1 MTYAPMAVMQPTT
14 HNRAAETPLPPHAQI
29 AYMERTSSE
38 LPVTEFFRIE
48 RPSFDPATGEARFFY
63 RLNDLSFTETLQ
75 LPMGADA
82 AMAVSPAFAKLLGLT
97 GLVLG
102 VSYFKLRAPFAIE
115 APEIALT
122 DAERAFVID
131 VYENGLGEFYA
142 RNELSRFGK
151 LSLVAPTDPGA
162 RQPALD
168 LPDRTLLPIG
178 GGKDS
183 LVSVDLLTHTGVDF
197 TPFAVNPKGP
207 ILTSVAAI
215 GTAPLYVTRTLDP
228 EMIRLGKEPG
238 YYNGHVPSTAI
249 NSMIAALCALLYG
262 YSQIVLSNE
271 RSASEGN
278 VVFDGRETNHQYSKS
293 LGFEL
298 LIADTLANATGG
310 ALKYFSL
317 LRPYSEA
324 RIASLFTQSTK
335 FDAVFSS
342 CNRNFRLTGNDGPLW
357 CGECPKCHFVFLI
370 FAPFMKK
377 ERLLAI
383 FGKNL
388 LDEPKNEHSLRELAG
403 LTGQKPWEC
412 VGEILEAAACFY
424 TLTRHADW
432 HEDAV
437 VRAVKADLFAQYGEE
452 KLQLA
457 MAECLTD
464 SRDHHIPPA
473 LAAKVA
479 AYAV

>member
-1 MTYAPMAVMQPTT
+1 MTEQF
-14 HNRAAETPLPPHAQI
+14 L
-29 AYMERTSSE
+29 
-38 LPVTEFFRIE
+38 IE
-48 RPSFDPATGEARFFY
+48 RPTFDPATGKASFGYGLDGLHFVEALGF
-63 RLNDLSFTETLQ
+63 
-75 LPMGADA
+75 PAGADA
-82 AMAVSPAFAKLLGLT
+82 AAAASPAFRKLLDLT
-97 GLVLG
+97 AVVLG
-102 VSYFKLRAPFAIE
+102 VSYFKLKAPFEIV
-115 APEIALT
+115 APNIALT
-122 DAERAFVID
+122 EAERAFAID

-142 RNELSRFGK
+142 RNNLMRFGK
-151 LSLVAPTDPGA
+151 LAIHAPHDIESTK
-162 RQPALD
+162 PAVV

-183 LVSVDLLTHTGVDF
+183 LVSVDLLTHAGVAF

-207 ILTSVAAI
+207 ILPSVDKI
-215 GTAPLYVTRTLDP
+215 GTPPVYVTRTLDA

-262 YSQIVLSNE
+262 YNQIVLSNE

-278 VVFDGRETNHQYSKS
+278 VTFDGRETNHQYSKS

-298 LIADTLANATGG
+298 LIASILSDATGG

-324 RIASLFTQSTK
+324 RIASLFTHEDK
-335 FDAVFSS
+335 FDHVFSS

-370 FAPFMKK
+370 FAPFMAKD
-377 ERLLAI
+377 RLLAI

-388 LDEPKNEHSLRELAG
+388 LDIADNEGSFRELAG
-403 LTGQKPWEC
+403 LAGQKPWEC
-412 VGEILEAAACFY
+412 VGEILEAAACLY

-432 HEDAV
+432 HEAAV
-437 VRAVKADLFAQYGEE
+437 VRAVKADLLAQYGEP

-464 SRDHHIPPA
+464 SHDHHIPPA

>member
-1 MTYAPMAVMQPTT
+1 MT
-14 HNRAAETPLPPHAQI
+14 E
-29 AYMERTSSE
+29 S
-38 LPVTEFFRIE
+38 FFIN
-48 RPSFDPATGEARFFY
+48 RPSFDPTSGEARFTY
-63 RLNDLSFTETLQ
+63 RLNELNFVEVLGLPKGAAAEKAET
-75 LPMGADA
+75 
-82 AMAVSPAFAKLLGLT
+82 PAFRKLLDLT
-97 GLVLG
+97 AFVLG
-102 VSYFKLRAPFAIE
+102 VSYFKLRAPFDVVSDLTLSE
-115 APEIALT
+115 AEQ
-122 DAERAFVID
+122 AFVID

-142 RNELSRFGK
+142 RNELARFGRLNLQVPLDATPRK
-151 LSLVAPTDPGA
+151 
-162 RQPALD
+162 PAVE
-168 LPDRTLLPIG
+168 LPQRTLLPIG

-183 LVSVDLLTHTGVDF
+183 LVSVELLSHVGVDF
-197 TPFAVNPKGP
+197 SPFAVNPKGP
-207 ILTSVAAI
+207 ILTSVDAI
-215 GTAPLYVTRTLDP
+215 HRDPVYVSRTLDP

-238 YYNGHVPSTAI
+238 FYNGHVPSTAI
-249 NSMIAALCALLYG
+249 NSMIAALCALLFG
-262 YSQIVLSNE
+262 YDQIVLSNE

-278 VVFDGRETNHQYSKS
+278 VTFDGRETNHQYSKS

-298 LIADTLANATGG
+298 LIADVLGNATGG
-310 ALKYFSL
+310 ALTYFSL

-324 RIASLFTQSTK
+324 RIASLFTQGNR

-370 FAPFMKK
+370 FAPFMAKD
-377 ERLLAI
+377 RLLKI

-388 LDEPKNEHSLRELAG
+388 LDEPANERSFRELAG
-403 LTGQKPWEC
+403 LAGQKPWEC

-432 HEDAV
+432 HQEAV
-437 VRAVKADLFAQYGEE
+437 VRAVKSDLFAQYGEE
-452 KLQLA
+452 QLQLA

-464 SRDHHIPPA
+464 SHDHHIPAA

>member
-1 MTYAPMAVMQPTT
+1 M
-14 HNRAAETPLPPHAQI
+14 
-29 AYMERTSSE
+29 
-38 LPVTEFFRIE
+38 TEFFRID
-48 RPSFDPATGEARFFY
+48 RPSFDPATGEVRFAY
-63 RLNDLSFTETLQ
+63 GLGDLGFTEILTLPQ
-75 LPMGADA
+75 GADPA
-82 AMAVSPAFAKLLGLT
+82 AAQSPAFAKLLDLT
-97 GLVLG
+97 AFVLG
-102 VSYFKLRAPFAIE
+102 VSYFKLRAPFRIE
-115 APEIALT
+115 APAIALSE
-122 DAERAFVID
+122 AERVFVTD

-142 RNELSRFGK
+142 RNNLARFGRLTLETPLDVEARK
-151 LSLVAPTDPGA
+151 AAPT
-162 RQPALD
+162 
-168 LPDRTLLPIG
+168 LPQRTLLPIG

-183 LVSVDLLTHTGVDF
+183 LVSVDLLSHVGVEF

-207 ILTSVAAI
+207 IVTSVEAI
-215 GTAPLYVTRTLDP
+215 GKAPLYVTRTLDP

-249 NSMIAALCALLYG
+249 NSMIAALCAVLFG
-262 YSQIVLSNE
+262 YDQIVLSNE

-298 LIADTLANATGG
+298 LIAGILADATGG
-310 ALKYFSL
+310 ALRYFSL

-324 RIASLFTQSTK
+324 RIASLFTQGGR
-335 FDAVFSS
+335 FDRVFSS
-342 CNRNFRLTGNDGPLW
+342 CNRNFRLNGNDGPLW

-370 FAPFMKK
+370 FAPFMAK
-377 ERLLAI
+377 ERLLSI

-388 LDEPKNEHSLRELAG
+388 LDTPENERSFRELAG
-403 LTGQKPWEC
+403 LAGQKPWEC

-437 VRAVKADLFAQYGEE
+437 VRAIKPDLFTQYGEE

-464 SRDHHIPPA
+464 SHDHHIPPA
-473 LAAKVA
+473 LAVKVA

>member
-1 MTYAPMAVMQPTT
+1 MVPDISSAQS
-14 HNRAAETPLPPHAQI
+14 PLPPQPQI
-29 AYMERTSSE
+29 TYMLDKSSE
-38 LPVTEFFRIE
+38 LPVTETFRIE
-48 RPSFDPATGEARFFY
+48 RPSFDPATGEARFPY
-63 RLNDLSFTETLQ
+63 RLNDLSFTEVLTL
-75 LPMGADA
+75 PFGADA
-82 AMAVSPAFAKLLGLT
+82 SAAITPAFEKLLGLT
-97 GLVLG
+97 AIVLG

-115 APEIALT
+115 APAIPLT
-122 DAERAFVID
+122 DAECAFVID

-151 LSLVAPTDPGA
+151 LSLTAPPDDQV
-162 RQPALD
+162 RKPAID

-207 ILTSVAAI
+207 ILTSVDAI
-215 GTAPLYVTRTLDP
+215 GTPPLYVTRTLDP

-249 NSMIAALCALLYG
+249 NSMIASLCALLFG

-298 LIADTLANATGG
+298 LIADTLSNATGG

-388 LDEPKNEHSLRELAG
+388 LDEPANEHSFRELAG

-473 LAAKVA
+473 LSAKVA
-479 AYAV
+479 SYAV

>member
-1 MTYAPMAVMQPTT
+1 M
-14 HNRAAETPLPPHAQI
+14 
-29 AYMERTSSE
+29 
-38 LPVTEFFRIE
+38 PVTESFRID
-48 RPSFDPATGEARFFY
+48 RPSFDPATGEARFPF
-63 RLNDLSFTETLQ
+63 RLNDLSFTEVLT

-82 AMAVSPAFAKLLGLT
+82 NAVQTPAFEKLLGLT
-97 GLVLG
+97 AIVLG
-102 VSYFKLRAPFAIE
+102 VSYFKLRAPFEIL
-115 APEIALT
+115 APEIPLT
-122 DAERAFVID
+122 VSERAFVID

-142 RNELSRFGK
+142 RNNLARFGK
-151 LSLVAPTDPGA
+151 LHLTAPQDTVERRSAP
-162 RQPALD
+162 D
-168 LPDRTLLPIG
+168 LPQRTLLPIG

-183 LVSVDLLTHTGVDF
+183 LVSVDLLTHTGVAF

-215 GTAPLYVTRTLDP
+215 GTTPVYVTRTLDP
-228 EMIRLGKEPG
+228 EMIRLGQEPG

-249 NSMIAALCALLYG
+249 NSMIASLCALLYG
-262 YSQIVLSNE
+262 YNQIVLSNE

-278 VVFDGRETNHQYSKS
+278 VMFDGRETNHQYSKS

-298 LIADTLANATGG
+298 LIADILANATGG

-324 RIASLFTQSTK
+324 RIASLFTQSQK
-335 FDAVFSS
+335 FDSVFSS
-342 CNRNFRLTGNDGPLW
+342 CNRNFRLNGNDGPLW

-370 FAPFMKK
+370 FAPFMAK
-377 ERLLAI
+377 ERLLNI

-388 LDEPKNEHSLRELAG
+388 LAEPANERSFRELAG
-403 LTGQKPWEC
+403 LAGQKPWEC

-432 HEDAV
+432 HEAAI

-452 KLQLA
+452 KLQRA

-464 SRDHHIPPA
+464 SHDHHIPPA

>member
-1 MTYAPMAVMQPTT
+1 M
-14 HNRAAETPLPPHAQI
+14 
-29 AYMERTSSE
+29 
-38 LPVTEFFRIE
+38 TEFFRIE
-48 RPSFDPATGEARFFY
+48 RPTFDPATGEARFPY
-63 RLNDLSFTETLQ
+63 RLNDLAFTETLT
-75 LPMGADA
+75 LPQGANSA
-82 AMAVSPAFAKLLGLT
+82 AAASPAFLKLLDLT
-97 GLVLG
+97 ALVLG

-115 APEIALT
+115 APDLPLT

-131 VYENGLGEFYA
+131 IYENGLGEFYA
-142 RNELSRFGK
+142 RNQLARFGK
-151 LSLVAPTDPGA
+151 LTLTTPSDPIARKAAPI
-162 RQPALD
+162 
-168 LPDRTLLPIG
+168 LPERALLPIG

-183 LVSVDLLTHTGVDF
+183 LVSVDLLSHVGVPF

-207 ILTSVAAI
+207 ILTSVDKI
-215 GTAPLYVTRTLDP
+215 GTQPLYVTRTLDP
-228 EMIRLGKEPG
+228 EMIRLGKEAG

-249 NSMIAALCALLYG
+249 NSMIASLCALLFG
-262 YSQIVLSNE
+262 YDQIVLSNE

-278 VVFDGRETNHQYSKS
+278 VVFDGRETNHQHSKS

-324 RIASLFTQSTK
+324 RIASLFTKSDT

-370 FAPFMKK
+370 FAPFMAK
-377 ERLLAI
+377 ERLLRI
-383 FGKNL
+383 FGKDL
-388 LDEPKNEHSLRELAG
+388 LDVAENEQSFRELAG
-403 LTGQKPWEC
+403 LAGQKPWEC

-432 HEDAV
+432 HQTAV
-437 VRAVKADLFAQYGEE
+437 VSAIKADLFAQYGEE

>member
-1 MTYAPMAVMQPTT
+1 MT
-14 HNRAAETPLPPHAQI
+14 EI
-29 AYMERTSSE
+29 
-38 LPVTEFFRIE
+38 FRIE
-48 RPSFDPATGEARFFY
+48 RPTFDPATGEARFPY
-63 RLNDLSFTETLQ
+63 RLNDLGFTEILTL
-75 LPMGADA
+75 PPGADTIA
-82 AMAVSPAFAKLLGLT
+82 AASPAFRKLLDLT
-97 GLVLG
+97 ALVLG

-115 APEIALT
+115 AAAIPLT
-122 DAERAFVID
+122 AAERAFVID

-142 RNELSRFGK
+142 RNELARFGK
-151 LSLVAPTDPGA
+151 LVLTAPEDAG
-162 RQPALD
+162 QPRPATI

-183 LVSVDLLTHTGVDF
+183 LVSVDLLSHTGVDF

-207 ILTSVAAI
+207 ILTSVEAI
-215 GTAPLYVTRTLDP
+215 GAAPLYVTRSLDP
-228 EMIRLGKEPG
+228 EMIRLGQEPG

-249 NSMIAALCALLYG
+249 NSMIAALCALLFG
-262 YSQIVLSNE
+262 YSQVVLSNE

-324 RIASLFTQSTK
+324 RIASLFTQSRQ
-335 FDAVFSS
+335 FDSVFSS

-357 CGECPKCHFVFLI
+357 CGTCPKCHFVFLI
-370 FAPFMKK
+370 FAPFMSKQ
-377 ERLLAI
+377 RLLGI
-383 FGKNL
+383 FGRNL
-388 LDEPKNEHSLRELAG
+388 LDEPANEHSFRELAG

-412 VGEILEAAACFY
+412 VGEILEAAACLY

-452 KLQLA
+452 KLQRA

>member
-1 MTYAPMAVMQPTT
+1 
-14 HNRAAETPLPPHAQI
+14 
-29 AYMERTSSE
+29 
-38 LPVTEFFRIE
+38 VTESFSILP
-48 RPSFDPATGEARFFY
+48 PSFDPATGEARFGY
-63 RLNDLSFTETLQ
+63 RLGDLAFTEVLG
-75 LPMGADA
+75 LPA
-82 AMAVSPAFAKLLGLT
+82 AKAEKAQSPAFRKLLDLT
-97 GLVLG
+97 AFVLG
-102 VSYFKLRAPFAIE
+102 VSYFKLRAPFAIT
-115 APEIALT
+115 APDIALT
-122 DAERAFVID
+122 EAERAFVID

-142 RNELSRFGK
+142 RNDLARFGRLTLTTADDTTERK
-151 LSLVAPTDPGA
+151 
-162 RQPALD
+162 PALT
-168 LPDRTLLPIG
+168 LPERTLLPIG

-183 LVSVDLLTHTGVDF
+183 LVSVELLTHVGVDF
-197 TPFAVNPKGP
+197 SPFAVNPKGP
-207 ILTSVAAI
+207 IVSSVDAI
-215 GTAPLYVTRTLDP
+215 GRAPVYVTRTLDP
-228 EMIRLGKEPG
+228 EMIRLGKAPG

-249 NSMIAALCALLYG
+249 NSMIASLCALLFG
-262 YSQIVLSNE
+262 YDQIVLSNE

-298 LIADTLANATGG
+298 LIADVLANATGG

-324 RIASLFTQSTK
+324 RIASLFNQGQR

-370 FAPFMKK
+370 FAPFMAKD
-377 ERLLAI
+377 RLLKI

-388 LDEPKNEHSLRELAG
+388 LDIEANEHSFRELAG

-432 HEDAV
+432 HQEAV
-437 VRAVKADLFAQYGEE
+437 VRNIKADLFAQYGEE
-452 KLQLA
+452 RLQLA

-464 SRDHHIPPA
+464 SHDHHIPPA

-479 AYAV
+479 AHAV

>member
-1 MTYAPMAVMQPTT
+1 MT
-14 HNRAAETPLPPHAQI
+14 L
-29 AYMERTSSE
+29 
-38 LPVTEFFRIE
+38 TEHFLIE
-48 RPSFDPATGEARFFY
+48 RPSFDPATGKAVFTY
-63 RLNDLSFTETLQ
+63 GLDDLRFTETLT
-75 LPMGADA
+75 LPAGADPSA
-82 AMAVSPAFAKLLGLT
+82 AASPSFAKLLELT
-97 GLVLG
+97 AIVLG
-102 VSYFKLRAPFAIE
+102 VSYFKLKAPFVIA
-115 APEIALT
+115 APEIALSE
-122 DAERAFVID
+122 AERAFTID

-142 RNELSRFGK
+142 RNNLMRFGK
-151 LSLVAPTDPGA
+151 LSIEAPLDSEATRPT
-162 RQPALD
+162 LD
-168 LPDRTLLPIG
+168 LPNRTLLPIG

-183 LVSVDLLTHTGVDF
+183 LVSVDLLTHTGVAF
-197 TPFAVNPKGP
+197 SPFAVNPKGP
-207 ILTSVAAI
+207 IITSIAVI
-215 GTAPLYVTRTLDP
+215 GTPPVYVTRTLDA

-249 NSMIAALCALLYG
+249 NSMIAALCSVLFG
-262 YSQIVLSNE
+262 YNQIVLSNE

-278 VVFDGRETNHQYSKS
+278 VEFDGRETNHQYSKS

-298 LIADTLANATGG
+298 LIASILSDATGG

-324 RIASLFTQSTK
+324 RIASLFTHETK
-335 FDAVFSS
+335 FDHVFSS

-370 FAPFMKK
+370 FAPFMAKD
-377 ERLLAI
+377 RLLSI

-388 LDEPKNEHSLRELAG
+388 LDNPAHEGSFRELAG
-403 LTGQKPWEC
+403 LAGQKPWEC
-412 VGEILEAAACFY
+412 VGEILEAAACLY

-432 HEDAV
+432 HDAAV
-437 VRAVKADLFAQYGEE
+437 VKAVKADLFAQYGEPA
-452 KLQLA
+452 LQLA

-464 SRDHHIPPA
+464 SHDHHIPPA

>member
-1 MTYAPMAVMQPTT
+1 M
-14 HNRAAETPLPPHAQI
+14 LDK
-29 AYMERTSSE
+29 SSE
-38 LPVTEFFRIE
+38 LTVTETFRIE
-48 RPSFDPATGEARFFY
+48 RPSFDPATGEARFPY
-63 RLNDLSFTETLQ
+63 RLNDLSFTEVLTL
-75 LPMGADA
+75 PFGADA
-82 AMAVSPAFAKLLGLT
+82 SAAITPAFEKLLGLT
-97 GLVLG
+97 AIVLG

-115 APEIALT
+115 APTIPLT

-151 LSLVAPTDPGA
+151 LSLDAPADPDN
-162 RQPALD
+162 RKPAPD

-207 ILTSVAAI
+207 ILTSVDAI
-215 GTAPLYVTRTLDP
+215 GTPPLYVTRALDP

-249 NSMIAALCALLYG
+249 NSMIASLCALLFG

-388 LDEPKNEHSLRELAG
+388 LDEPANEHSFRELAG

-473 LAAKVA
+473 LSAKVA
-479 AYAV
+479 SYAV

>member
-1 MTYAPMAVMQPTT
+1 MTDQF
-14 HNRAAETPLPPHAQI
+14 L
-29 AYMERTSSE
+29 
-38 LPVTEFFRIE
+38 IE
-48 RPSFDPATGEARFFY
+48 RPTYDPDTGQARFMY
-63 RLNDLSFTETLQ
+63 DLGGLHFVETLDF
-75 LPMGADA
+75 PA
-82 AMAVSPAFAKLLGLT
+82 AAPSGTATSPNFIKLLDLT
-97 GLVLG
+97 AFVLG
-102 VSYFKLRAPFAIE
+102 VSYFKLQAPFVIA
-115 APEIALT
+115 APQIPLNA
-122 DAERAFVID
+122 AERAFVID

-142 RNELSRFGK
+142 RNKLQRFGK
-151 LSLVAPTDPGA
+151 LSLIAPQDDA
-162 RQPALD
+162 ERQPAIT
-168 LPDRTLLPIG
+168 LPNRTLLPIG

-183 LVSVDLLTHTGVDF
+183 LVSVDLLSHAGVDF

-207 ILTSVAAI
+207 ILTSVATI
-215 GTAPLYVTRTLDP
+215 GAAPVYVTRTLDAQ
-228 EMIRLGKEPG
+228 MLRLGTQPG
-238 YYNGHVPSTAI
+238 FYNGHVPSTAI

-278 VVFDGRETNHQYSKS
+278 VEFDGRETNHQYSKS

-298 LIADTLANATGG
+298 LIAAILSDATGG
-310 ALKYFSL
+310 TLKYFSL

-324 RIASLFTQSTK
+324 RIASLFTHETK
-335 FDAVFSS
+335 FDRVFSS
-342 CNRNFRLTGNDGPLW
+342 CNRNFRLAGNDGPLW

-370 FAPFMKK
+370 FAPFMAK

-388 LDEPKNEHSLRELAG
+388 LDNPAYEGSFRELAG
-403 LTGQKPWEC
+403 LAGQKPWEC
-412 VGEILEAAACFY
+412 VGEILEAAACLY

-432 HEDAV
+432 HEAAV
-437 VRAVKADLFAQYGEE
+437 VRAVKADLLSQYGEPR
-452 KLQLA
+452 LQAA

-464 SRDHHIPPA
+464 SHDHHIPPA